1 MSSDKINFASR
12 KNLPLV
18 DIVSVREINRG
29 ESQPFLLL
37 APSLSLLSL
46 SPERLAIKAS

>member
-18 DIVSVREINRG
+18 DIVSLREIKGG
-29 ESQPFLLL
+29 ESQRFLLL
-37 APSLSLLSL
+37 APSLSPLFFVPPSFYAA
-46 SPERLAIKAS
+46 P